1 MTTEREAFE
10 EFNYQLHGSSPFHIV
25 YAKLENGRYVS
36 PSIQYAWET
45 WQARGEYESE
55 RTRKLVEA
63 LELLSEAVI
72 ASAGENMSNSERDGV
87 RLAQEALRAYRE
99 ENKRLREGLEGLLAG
114 GFLRAGTR
122 ENSEWAQELAA
133 RIEKAQQA
141 LADKTKDTQ

>member
-63 LELLSEAVI
+63 LSDILY
-72 ASAGENMSNSERDGV
+72 GERDSDNWPTTAV
-87 RLAQEALRAYRE
+87 WEAAETALRE
-99 ENKRLREGLEGLLAG
+99 HKG
-114 GFLRAGTR
+114 G
-122 ENSEWAQELAA
+122 E
-133 RIEKAQQA
+133 
-141 LADKTKDTQ
+141 